1 MQTYEKYKDS
11 GVEWIGEIPNSW
23 KIMPLKRIGNLGKG
37 LTFTKSDIID
47 CGNAVISYGQIHS
60 KINSGTKINEYLIR
74 HIPNE
79 LIQNYDES
87 LTTKGDF
94 IFADTSE
101 DLEGCGNCV
110 YIDNNNYSIYGGYHT
125 IVLRTRNDENEYLSY
140 LFKTDY
146 WRSQIRSRVS
156 GVKVYSI
163 TQGILSLTTI
173 CIPPIRE
180 QQCIATYLDKKCA
193 DIDKVIATQQRRIE
207 LLQELKQST
216 ITHAVTRG
224 INPNV
229 KMKDSGVEWIGEVP
243 EHWEI
248 TKVSNV
254 CNVVTDFVASGSFA
268 DLAKNVTYL
277 DEPDYAM
284 LIRTADLS
292 QKNKSVSKVYI
303 NKASYDFLSNSNLFG
318 GEIVLPNIG
327 ASIGDVYMIEK
338 KMYEKMS
345 LAPNSI
351 MLKTK
356 YHDKFYYYLF
366 KSKPGR
372 ESLQLIGQASAQGK
386 FNKTELR
393 KLRVLIPPITE
404 QIEIVKAIEKALQ
417 PLDASISKAQ
427 KEIDLL
433 QEYKQALITEV
444 VTGKRKVC

>member
-224 INPNV
+224 LNPNV

-243 EHWEI
+243 EHWNTLRLRFVCKLRNGYTPSKANPDFWSEGTIPWYRMEDIRESGRRLNEAKQYI
-248 TKVSNV
+248 TESAIKGGGL
-254 CNVVTDFVASGSFA
+254 FEAGSFIMA
-268 DLAKNVTYL
+268 TTATIGEHAVLIVDSLANQQFTNLKIRKSLSHSDFNAFFFQYLFVVDDYCKTTTKTATFPAVNMEDLKNFIVCIPPLDEQKIILTYL
-277 DEPDYAM
+277 DKKCAE
-284 LIRTADLS
+284 L
-292 QKNKSVSKVYI
+292 
-303 NKASYDFLSNSNLFG
+303 
-318 GEIVLPNIG
+318 
-327 ASIGDVYMIEK
+327 DV
-338 KMYEKMS
+338 
-345 LAPNSI
+345 
-351 MLKTK
+351 
-356 YHDKFYYYLF
+356 
-366 KSKPGR
+366 
-372 ESLQLIGQASAQGK
+372 
-386 FNKTELR
+386 
-393 KLRVLIPPITE
+393 
-404 QIEIVKAIEKALQ
+404 
-417 PLDASISKAQ
+417 SISKAQ
-427 KEIDLL
+427 REIDLL